1 MDKIQKFLARLPKKE
16 RILVRET
23 VTLLVSGKTKDLDIK
38 KLKGFE
44 NVFRVR
50 VHSIRII
57 YRKLES
63 GIQIIEMGR
72 RDDQTYKNI

>member
-1 MDKIQKFLARLPKKE
+1 M
-16 RILVRET
+16 VRET